1 MTPQSQFT
9 VVASLAAG
17 REAELRAFLDTMNSA
32 PGMADPRNAV
42 LPFVEFDG
50 LHFARLAV
58 LTDATM
64 GDLETY
70 GLPRPGVPTY
80 LAFMGDC
87 DGSSREVL
95 SDLARRA
102 DAGLRRLFSH
112 CEGFDPSSD
121 LLTWMLAHDRPV
133 AANYV
138 NWVGHTVRQAKEE
151 RALTRALR
159 GKVSREPLAANI
171 SASQRRNAL
180 IAFVEEEKRTGRL
193 SLTPPAPTPS
203 GWRLANIA
211 HAILVPLLG
220 LIALPFVL
228 VLLPLL
234 IVMLRTRETR
244 DPEVCPRPKAEA
256 MRAMQ
261 RLEDH
266 DVTNQFTALGPLKPG
281 LFRRWLLS
289 VLLFLLD
296 YACRHIVTHGH
307 LGRVQTIHFARWVFL
322 DGKARVLF
330 ASNYDGGHEAYMDD
344 FINKVG
350 WGLNL
355 LFSNGFGW
363 PRTDWL
369 VLGGARRELSFKHY
383 QRGHQLPSQV
393 WYNAHPGLTVADLKR
408 NLRIREGLERAEMSD
423 AEALAWLRLL

>member
-9 VVASLAAG
+9 VVAPLAAG
-17 REAELRAFLDTMNSA
+17 READLRALLDTMNSM
-32 PGMADPRNAV
+32 PGVADPRNGL
-42 LPFVEFDG
+42 LPFGEFDG

-64 GDLETY
+64 RDLEAR
-70 GLPRPGVPTY
+70 GLPRTNVPTY
-80 LAFMGDC
+80 LALMGDC
-87 DGSSREVL
+87 DGPSREFLVEL
-95 SDLARRA
+95 SRRA

-112 CEGFDPSSD
+112 CEGFDPSGD
-121 LLTWMLAHDRPV
+121 LLAWMLAHDQPV

-138 NWVGHTVRQAKEE
+138 NWVGRTVRHAKEE
-151 RALTRALR
+151 RALMRALTA
-159 GKVSREPLAANI
+159 KVSREPLAGIDAG
-171 SASQRRNAL
+171 QRRREL

-193 SLTPPAPTPS
+193 TLTPPEPTPL
-203 GWRLANIA
+203 GWRLANIG
-211 HAILVPLLG
+211 HAIAVPLLG
-220 LIALPFVL
+220 VIALPFVL

-234 IVMLRTRETR
+234 IVMLRTRETS
-244 DPEVCPRPKAEA
+244 DPEVCPRPAAEA
-256 MRAMQ
+256 VRAMQ

-266 DVTNQFTALGPLKPG
+266 ELTNQFTALGPLKPG

-296 YACRHIVTHGH
+296 YACRHIVTRGH

-322 DGKARVLF
+322 DGKQRVLF

-369 VLGGARRELSFKHY
+369 VIGGARCELDFKHY

-408 NLRIREGLERAEMSD
+408 NLRIREGLERGDISD

>member
-17 REAELRAFLDTMNSA
+17 REAELRALLDTMNSP
-32 PGMADPRNAV
+32 PGMADPHNAV
-42 LPFVEFDG
+42 LPFGEFDG

-64 GDLETY
+64 ADLETH

-80 LAFMGDC
+80 LALMGDC

-95 SDLARRA
+95 SELARRA

-121 LLTWMLAHDRPV
+121 LLAWMLAHDRPV

-138 NWVGHTVRQAKEE
+138 NWVGRTVRQAKEE
-151 RALTRALR
+151 RALARALR
-159 GKVSREPLAANI
+159 AKVSREPFAANV
-171 SASQRRNAL
+171 SASQRRDAL
-180 IAFVEEEKRTGRL
+180 IAFVEKEKRAGRL
-193 SLTPPAPTPS
+193 ALTPPAPTPL

-296 YACRHIVTHGH
+296 YACRHIVTRGH

-322 DGKARVLF
+322 DRKARVLF

-423 AEALAWLRLL
+423 ADALAWLRLL

>member
-9 VVASLAAG
+9 VVAPLAAG
-17 REAELRAFLDTMNSA
+17 REAELRALLDTMNSV
-32 PGMADPRNAV
+32 PGVADPRNRM
-42 LPFVEFDG
+42 LPFGEFDG

-64 GDLETY
+64 RDLEAW
-70 GLPRPGVPTY
+70 GLSRPDIPTY

-87 DGSSREVL
+87 DGSSREIL
-95 SDLARRA
+95 SDLSRRA

-112 CEGFDPSSD
+112 CEGFDPSAD
-121 LLTWMLAHDRPV
+121 LLAWMLAHDQPV

-138 NWVGHTVRQAKEE
+138 NWVGRTVRQAKEE
-151 RALTRALR
+151 QALARALR
-159 GKVSREPLAANI
+159 SKLSREPFVSGDAMQ
-171 SASQRRNAL
+171 QRHVL
-180 IAFVEEEKRTGRL
+180 IAFVDDEVSAGRL
-193 SLTPPAPTPS
+193 RLTPPEPTPW

-211 HAILVPLLG
+211 HAIAVPLLG

-228 VLLPLL
+228 LLLPLL
-234 IVMLRTRETR
+234 IVMLRTRETS
-244 DPEVCPRPKAEA
+244 DPEVCPRPAA
-256 MRAMQ
+256 VAVRAMQ

-266 DVTNQFTALGPLKPG
+266 ELTNQFTALGPLKPG

-296 YACRHIVTHGH
+296 YACRHIVTRGH

-322 DGKARVLF
+322 DGKQRVLF

-369 VLGGARRELSFKHY
+369 VIGGARRELDFKHY

-393 WYNAHPGLTVADLKR
+393 WYHACPGLTVADLRR
-408 NLRIREGLERAEMSD
+408 NLRIREGLEGGEMSD